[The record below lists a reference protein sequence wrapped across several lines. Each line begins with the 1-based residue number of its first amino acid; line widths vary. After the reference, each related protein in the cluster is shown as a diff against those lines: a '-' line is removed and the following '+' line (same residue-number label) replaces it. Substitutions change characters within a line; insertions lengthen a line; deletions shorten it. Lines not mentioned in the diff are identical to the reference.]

1 MSNTPDMPAKLVYQP
16 VAGFVEQLAAKSPAP
31 GGGSAAALS
40 GAIGAALLVMVCE
53 FTIGK
58 KGYEAV
64 SGELLSVKNLLD
76 DLRHKLLAQVDED
89 TWAFSR
95 FRVASKL
102 PESTPDE
109 KTRKAKELAESSA
122 QTIEV
127 PRQTMLQCA
136 DALSKAHI
144 VVAKGNPN
152 TVSDAATGAEML
164 LAGLEGAA
172 NNVLINLLGRADE
185 EATNLR
191 AEVAHIRIESRG
203 ALSSIRESVDQ
214 QLRG

>member
-1 MSNTPDMPAKLVYQP
+1 MPDMPAKLVYQP

-40 GAIGAALLVMVCE
+40 GAVGAALLVMVCE

-64 SGELLSVKNLLD
+64 SDELTSAKNSLD
-76 DLRHKLLAQVDED
+76 ELRHKLLAQVDED

-95 FRVASKL
+95 YRVANKL
-102 PESTPDE
+102 PESTSDE
-109 KTRKAKELAESSA
+109 KNRKAKEVAESTA

-127 PRQTMLQCA
+127 PRLTMLQCA
-136 DALSKAHI
+136 DALSKAQT
-144 VVAKGNPN
+144 VVLKGNPN

-172 NNVLINLLGRADE
+172 NNVLINLLGRSDD
-185 EATNLR
+185 EATALR
-191 AEVAHIRIESRG
+191 TEVVQVREKSRNE
-203 ALSSIRESVDQ
+203 LSTIRESVDSK
-214 QLRG
+214 LRG

>member
-1 MSNTPDMPAKLVYQP
+1 MSNKPDMPAKLIYQP
-16 VAGFVEQLAAKSPAP
+16 VAGFIEQIAAKSPAP

-40 GAIGAALLVMVCE
+40 GAIGAGLLVMVCE

-64 SGELLSVKNLLD
+64 NVELTEVRNRVD
-76 DLRHKLLAQVDED
+76 ALRHKLTAQVDLD

-95 FRVASKL
+95 FRVANRL
-102 PESTPDE
+102 PEATEADRE
-109 KTRKAKELAESSA
+109 HKAREVAESTK

-127 PRQTMLQCA
+127 PRQTMHHCA
-136 DALSKAHI
+136 AALGDALAI
-144 VVAKGNPN
+144 VSKGNPN

-172 NNVLINLLGRADE
+172 NNVLINLLGRSDA
-185 EATNLR
+185 EALNLR
-191 AEVAHIRIESRG
+191 DEVNEVRAKSRKLLDG
-203 ALSSIRESVDQ
+203 ARTQVDTK
-214 QLRG
+214 LRG

>member
-1 MSNTPDMPAKLVYQP
+1 MPAKLVYQP

-40 GAIGAALLVMVCE
+40 GATGAALLVMVCE

-76 DLRHKLLAQVDED
+76 DLRHKLLTQIDED

-109 KTRKAKELAESSA
+109 KARKTKELAESSA

-127 PRQTMLQCA
+127 PRQTMVQCA

-191 AEVAHIRIESRG
+191 AEVAHTRLESRG

-214 QLRG
+214 KLRG

>member
-1 MSNTPDMPAKLVYQP
+1 MSNMPDMPAKLVYQP
-16 VAGFVEQLAAKSPAP
+16 VTGFVEQLAAKSPAP

-40 GAIGAALLVMVCE
+40 GSIGAALLVMVCE

-58 KGYEAV
+58 KGFESV
-64 SGELLSVKNLLD
+64 SDEITNVKESLD
-76 DLRHKLLAQVDED
+76 PIRHKLLVQVDED

-95 FRVASKL
+95 FRVATRL
-102 PESTPDE
+102 PESTDAE
-109 KTRKAKELAESSA
+109 KARKVKEVAESSA

-127 PRQTMLQCA
+127 PRQTMLLCR
-136 DALSKAHI
+136 DALKLAGE

-172 NNVLINLLGRADE
+172 NNVLINLLGRDDQQ
-185 EATNLR
+185 ATSLR
-191 AEVAHIRIESRG
+191 AEVAECRKESRA
-203 ALSSIRESVDQ
+203 ALSELREIVKQ
-214 QLRG
+214 KLRG

>member
-1 MSNTPDMPAKLVYQP
+1 MSNMPDMPAKLIYQP
-16 VAGFVEQLAAKSPAP
+16 VAGFIEQIAAKSPAP

-40 GAIGAALLVMVCE
+40 GAIGAGLLVMVCE

-64 SGELLSVKNLLD
+64 NVELTEVKNRVD
-76 DLRHKLLAQVDED
+76 ALRHQLTAQVDLD

-95 FRVASKL
+95 FRVANRL
-102 PESTPDE
+102 PEATEAD
-109 KTRKAKELAESSA
+109 KEHKVREVAESTK

-127 PRQTMLQCA
+127 PRQTMHQCA
-136 DALSKAHI
+136 AALGDALAI
-144 VVAKGNPN
+144 VSKGNPN

-172 NNVLINLLGRADE
+172 NNVLINLLGRSD
-185 EATNLR
+185 
-191 AEVAHIRIESRG
+191 AE
-203 ALSSIRESVDQ
+203 ALSLRDEVNEVRAKSRKLLDDVRTQVDTK
-214 QLRG
+214 LRG

>member
-1 MSNTPDMPAKLVYQP
+1 MSNMPDLPAKLVYQP
-16 VAGFVEQLAAKSPAP
+16 VAGFVEQIAAKSPAP

-58 KGYEAV
+58 KGFESV
-64 SGELLSVKNLLD
+64 SEELTTAKNMLD
-76 DLRHKLLAQVDED
+76 ERRHKLLAQVDED

-95 FRVASKL
+95 FRVANKL
-102 PESTPDE
+102 PESTPE
-109 KTRKAKELAESSA
+109 EKAKKLKEVAESSA
-122 QTIEV
+122 LTIEV

-136 DALSKAHI
+136 SALSYLHTI
-144 VVAKGNPN
+144 VTNGNPN

-172 NNVLINLLGRADE
+172 NNVLINLLGRADD
-185 EATNLR
+185 EASVL
-191 AEVAHIRIESRG
+191 RIEVSRVRSE
-203 ALSSIRESVDQ
+203 ARMKLNAAREIVDHK
-214 QLRG
+214 LRG

>member
-1 MSNTPDMPAKLVYQP
+1 MSNIPDMPAKLVYQP

-40 GAIGAALLVMVCE
+40 GATGAALLVMVCE

-76 DLRHKLLAQVDED
+76 DLRHKLLTQIDED

-109 KTRKAKELAESSA
+109 KTRKTKELAESSA

-191 AEVAHIRIESRG
+191 AEVAHIRLESRG

-214 QLRG
+214 KLRG

>member
-1 MSNTPDMPAKLVYQP
+1 MSNMPDMPAKLIYQP
-16 VAGFVEQLAAKSPAP
+16 VAGFIEQIAAKSPAP

-40 GAIGAALLVMVCE
+40 GAIGAGLLVMVCE

-64 SGELLSVKNLLD
+64 NSELTEVKNRVD
-76 DLRHKLLAQVDED
+76 ALRHQLTAQVDLD

-95 FRVASKL
+95 FRVANRL
-102 PESTPDE
+102 PEVTEADRE
-109 KTRKAKELAESSA
+109 HKAREVAESTK

-127 PRQTMLQCA
+127 PRQTMQQCA
-136 DALSKAHI
+136 AALGDALAI
-144 VVAKGNPN
+144 VSKGNPN

-172 NNVLINLLGRADE
+172 NNVLINLLGRSD
-185 EATNLR
+185 
-191 AEVAHIRIESRG
+191 AE
-203 ALSSIRESVDQ
+203 ALSLRDEVNEVRAKSRKLLDGVRTQVDTK
-214 QLRG
+214 LRG

>member
-1 MSNTPDMPAKLVYQP
+1 MSNMPDMPAKLVYQP
-16 VAGFVEQLAAKSPAP
+16 IAGFVEQLAAKSPAP

-58 KGYEAV
+58 KGFESV
-64 SGELLSVKNLLD
+64 GEDLTMVKNSLD

-95 FRVASKL
+95 FRVANKL

-109 KTRKAKELAESSA
+109 QAKKAKEVAESSA

-136 DALSKAHI
+136 DALSKAHV

-191 AEVAHIRIESRG
+191 AEVARVRVETRG
-203 ALSSIRESVDQ
+203 TLSSIRELVDLK
-214 QLRG
+214 LRG

>member
-1 MSNTPDMPAKLVYQP
+1 MSQMPDQPAKLVYQP
-16 VAGFVEQLAAKSPAP
+16 VAGFIEQIAAKSPAP

-40 GAIGAALLVMVCE
+40 GAIGAGLLVMVCE

-58 KGYEAV
+58 KGFEAV
-64 SGELLSVKNLLD
+64 NDELTSVKTRVD
-76 DLRHKLLAQVDED
+76 GLRHQLTAQVDLD

-95 FRVASKL
+95 FRVANRL

-109 KTRKAKELAESSA
+109 KAHKEREVAEWTR

-136 DALSKAHI
+136 AALAEAH
-144 VVAKGNPN
+144 VVVSKGNPN

-172 NNVLINLLGRADE
+172 NNVLINLLGRSDDD
-185 EATNLR
+185 ATALRSEVDKTR
-191 AEVAHIRIESRG
+191 AESR
-203 ALSSIRESVDQ
+203 Q
-214 QLRG
+214 QLNGVRAQVDVKLRG

>member
-1 MSNTPDMPAKLVYQP
+1 MSKMPDMPAKLVYQP
-16 VAGFVEQLAAKSPAP
+16 VAGLVEQLAAKSPAP

-58 KGYEAV
+58 KGFEAV
-64 SGELLSVKNLLD
+64 GEDLTAIKYSLD
-76 DLRHKLLAQVDED
+76 ELRIKLLTQVDED

-102 PESTPDE
+102 PDSTPEE
-109 KTRKAKELAESSA
+109 KARKSNEVAETSA

-136 DALSKAHI
+136 DALSKAHTI
-144 VVAKGNPN
+144 VMKGNPN

-172 NNVLINLLGRADE
+172 NNVLINLLGRTDE
-185 EATNLR
+185 EAKSLR
-191 AEVAHIRIESRG
+191 AEVDRVRTESRG

-214 QLRG
+214 KLRG

>member
-1 MSNTPDMPAKLVYQP
+1 MPDMPAKLVYQP

-40 GAIGAALLVMVCE
+40 GSIGAALLVMVCE

-64 SGELLSVKNLLD
+64 SDELASVKNSLD
-76 DLRHKLLAQVDED
+76 ELRHKLLAQVDED

-95 FRVASKL
+95 FRVANKL

-109 KTRKAKELAESSA
+109 KTRKAKEVAESTA

-136 DALSKAHI
+136 DALSKAQT
-144 VVAKGNPN
+144 VVLKGNPN

-164 LAGLEGAA
+164 LSGLEGAA
-172 NNVLINLLGRADE
+172 NNVQINLLGRTDDE
-185 EATNLR
+185 AAALR
-191 AEVAHIRIESRG
+191 AEVVRVRAESRNE
-203 ALSSIRESVDQ
+203 LSAIRQLVDTK
-214 QLRG
+214 LRG